1 MKYSL
6 VLKSTH
12 LEEVVEF
19 VALIDQIGENLQE
32 TPFGKIV
39 KDNILL
45 LSCYEYSINV
55 ISGFEENLYSIFYD
69 DSKRKVVL
77 GAHTDC
83 KICFD
88 IQLNI
93 LKNILEEKESIKRS
107 NIKILKY
114 FFRYI
119 GSARLIEDSQLITEL
134 KGGKVTLRKAK
145 ETELQEIL
153 LWYMDKE
160 LNHLAGYAY
169 NEPNINKLRSNM
181 LSNFGRDPMNLVI
194 ELNSSKLP
202 IGTIQL
208 YDINKFDRNCMFGI
222 RIGKTEYRGKGL
234 GVEAIN
240 LIVQYAFNVLKL
252 KRVSLKVYEYNKNA
266 VKCYLKTGF
275 EIEGKLRK
283 SVKIDGIYYDEILM
297 SIINPEEYNL

>member
-6 VLKSTH
+6 VVKSTH
-12 LEEVVEF
+12 LEEVVEL
-19 VALIDQIGENLQE
+19 VALIDHIGENLQE
-32 TPFGKIV
+32 TVLGKIV

-45 LSCYEYSINV
+45 LACNEYSVNL
-55 ISGFEENLYSIFYD
+55 ISGFEEILFSIFYD
-69 DSKRKVVL
+69 ESKRKVIL
-77 GAHTDC
+77 GSNIDC

-93 LKNILEEKESIKRS
+93 LQNILEEKESIKRS

-114 FFRYI
+114 FFQYL
-119 GSARLIEDSQLITEL
+119 GSARLLEEAQIITAL
-134 KGGKVTLRKAK
+134 KGDNITLRKAK

-153 LWYMDKE
+153 LWYMDKD

-181 LSNFGRDPMNLVI
+181 LSSFGRDPMNLVI
-194 ELNSSKLP
+194 ELNSSEQP

-208 YDINKFDRNCMFGI
+208 YDINRFDRNCMFGI
-222 RIGKTEYRGKGL
+222 RIGKTDYQGKGI
-234 GVEAIN
+234 GAEAIN

-252 KRVSLKVYEYNKNA
+252 KRVSLKVYEYNENA
-266 VKCYLKTGF
+266 IKCYLKTGF

>member
-1 MKYSL
+1 M
-6 VLKSTH
+6 VVKSTH
-12 LEEVVEF
+12 LEEVAEF
-19 VALIDQIGENLQE
+19 VALIDFIGENLQE
-32 TPFGKIV
+32 TAFGKIV

-55 ISGFEENLYSIFYD
+55 ISGVEENLYSIFYD
-69 DSKRKVVL
+69 DSKRKFVL
-77 GAHTDC
+77 GANTDC

-114 FFRYI
+114 FFQYL
-119 GSARLIEDSQLITEL
+119 GSVRLLEDSQLITEL
-134 KGGKVTLRKAK
+134 KGSNVTLRKVK

-169 NEPNINKLRSNM
+169 NEPNIYKLRSNM
-181 LSNFGRDPMNLVI
+181 QSSFGKDPMNLVI
-194 ELNSSKLP
+194 ELNSSELP

-222 RIGKTEYRGKGL
+222 RIGKTEYQGKGI

-266 VKCYLKTGF
+266 IKCYLKTGF

>member
-6 VLKSTH
+6 VVKSSH
-12 LEEVVEF
+12 LEEVVEL
-19 VALIDQIGENLQE
+19 VALIDHIGGNLQE
-32 TPFGKIV
+32 TAFGKIV
-39 KDNILL
+39 KGNILL

-77 GAHTDC
+77 GANSDC

-107 NIKILKY
+107 NFKILKY
-114 FFRYI
+114 LFQYL
-119 GSARLIEDSQLITEL
+119 GSARLLEDSQLITEL
-134 KGGKVTLRKAK
+134 KGYNVTLRKAR

-153 LWYMDKE
+153 HWYMDKE
-160 LNHLAGYAY
+160 LNNLAGYAY

-181 LSNFGRDPMNLVI
+181 LSSFGRDPMNLVI
-194 ELNSSKLP
+194 ELNSSELP

-222 RIGKTEYRGKGL
+222 RIGKAEYQGKGL
-234 GVEAIN
+234 GLEAIN

-266 VKCYLKTGF
+266 IKCYLKAGF

-297 SIINPEEYNL
+297 SIINPEEYNS

>member
-1 MKYSL
+1 MNYSL
-6 VLKSTH
+6 VVKSTH

-55 ISGFEENLYSIFYD
+55 ISGLEENLYSIFYD

-77 GAHTDC
+77 GSNTDC

-88 IQLNI
+88 VQLNI

-114 FFRYI
+114 LFQYL
-119 GSARLIEDSQLITEL
+119 GSARLIEDSQLIIEL
-134 KGGKVTLRKAK
+134 KGDNVTLRKAR

-160 LNHLAGYAY
+160 LNNLAGYAY

-181 LSNFGRDPMNLVI
+181 LSSFGRDPMNLVI
-194 ELNSSKLP
+194 ELNSSELP

-252 KRVSLKVYEYNKNA
+252 KRVSLKVYEYNSNA
-266 VKCYLKTGF
+266 IKCYLKTGF